1 MLNTDVVIL
10 AGGFGTRLQTVV
22 SDVPKPMAP
31 VCGKPF
37 LEFIFLHLKK
47 LGVKR
52 VILSVGYKAEV
63 IENYFGN
70 SFQDIKV
77 DYAHE
82 NEPLGTGGG
91 ILNTKP
97 HWQNKHQVILNGD
110 TFFSVDLNLALS
122 IHQNKKADVSLC
134 LKRMDNTSRYG
145 TVELN
150 ESGRILKF
158 EEKKAI
164 PAAGV
169 INAGIYIFNQEKINA
184 FDFPQRFSIEKDFF
198 EKQLQDLNIY
208 GIVTDDYFIDIGIPE
223 DYKKANE
230 DFARFIH

>member
-1 MLNTDVVIL
+1 
-10 AGGFGTRLQTVV
+10 
-22 SDVPKPMAP
+22 
-31 VCGKPF
+31 
-37 LEFIFLHLKK
+37 
-47 LGVKR
+47 
-52 VILSVGYKAEV
+52 
-63 IENYFGN
+63 
-70 SFQDIKV
+70 
-77 DYAHE
+77 
-82 NEPLGTGGG
+82 
-91 ILNTKP
+91 
-97 HWQNKHQVILNGD
+97 
-110 TFFSVDLNLALS
+110 
-122 IHQNKKADVSLC
+122 
-134 LKRMDNTSRYG
+134 MDNTSRYG